1 MLLALAALWGSF
13 VSANVAGVSTN
24 TSRKTCANIAPPRVD
39 GAKVL
44 SVSSAEL
51 LNHTV
56 APYPPLLNEPV
67 TGINVCE
74 VNVTLTHPGAND
86 TVQVQVWLP
95 LKNWNERFISLG
107 GSAWAAGH
115 GPLTIGPSAVK
126 GFAAASTDA
135 GLGNNPFDPRAWA
148 LKPDG
153 TVNLELL
160 TNFASR
166 SIHDLAVVGKAV
178 TASYYGKPANYS
190 YWQGCSTGGR
200 QGLVAAQ
207 KYPGDFDGILAGAP
221 AIYWTK
227 YVIAELWPQVVME
240 EAGYFPLACEFAAI
254 RDDAVAACD
263 ELDGVK
269 DGVISNL
276 SACKYSPSRLLGKK
290 IDCGGTE
297 VVITPDL
304 VSIVE
309 KMWEGPKTASGS
321 RLWNG
326 LEVGSPLD
334 TLAATQD
341 GKGSPFFVAAGWASY
356 FVKAN
361 PSFSLI
367 GLDSPQFRDLFAQS
381 VDKFNSLID
390 SSDPDLSG
398 FQKSGGKLLVWH
410 GAADNVIFP
419 QDSVQ
424 YRREVE
430 AKLGASARRIDDFF
444 RLFMAPGV
452 DHCAGG
458 SIDGAGP
465 TNPLA
470 SLIDWVERRKA
481 PVELAAAT
489 LPMAKS
495 QFTRKLC
502 PYPLVAKYDG
512 HGNSSIAESFQC
524 AKSFGKPSCSLAAHG
539 S

>member
-1 MLLALAALWGSF
+1 MVRALAALVGSLALA
-13 VSANVAGVSTN
+13 SATGPTPS
-24 TSRKTCANIAPPRVD
+24 SPRSCANIAPPRVD
-39 GAKVL
+39 GAKIL

-51 LNHTV
+51 VDHTV
-56 APYPPLLNEPV
+56 APYPPLLNSPV

-74 VNVTLTHPGAND
+74 VNITLTHPGAND

-95 LKNWNERFISLG
+95 LQGWNGRFISLG

-115 GPLTIGPSAVK
+115 GPLTIGPYAVQ
-126 GFAAASTDA
+126 GYAAAATDA
-135 GLGNNPFDPRAWA
+135 GLGNNPFDPSGWA

-153 TVNLELL
+153 TVNTELL

-178 TASYYGKPANYS
+178 TVSYYGKAAKFS

-227 YVIAELWPQVVME
+227 YVIAELWPQVVMN
-240 EAGYFPLACEFAAI
+240 EAGYYPSACEFAAV

-276 SACKYSPSRLLGKK
+276 AACKYSPSSLLGKK
-290 IDCGGTE
+290 INCSGTE
-297 VVITPDL
+297 VSITPKL
-304 VSIVE
+304 VSVVE
-309 KMWEGPKTASGS
+309 KIWEGPKTSSGS
-321 RLWNG
+321 QLWHG
-326 LEVGSPLD
+326 LDIGSPLD

-341 GKGSPFFVAAGWASY
+341 GKGSPFFVAAAWAAY

-361 PSFSLI
+361 PGLQLT
-367 GLDSPQFRDLFAQS
+367 GLDSAGLRDLFAQS
-381 VDKFNSLID
+381 VKQFEAFID

-398 FQKSGGKLLVWH
+398 LQKSGGKLLVWH

-419 QDSVQ
+419 QDSIQ
-424 YRREVE
+424 YRKEVE
-430 AKLGASARRIDDFF
+430 QEMGTSARRIDDFF

-465 TNPLA
+465 ADPLA
-470 SLIDWVERRKA
+470 SLIDWVEKKKA
-481 PVELAAAT
+481 PSELAAAT
-489 LPMAKS
+489 LPTAKS

-502 PYPLVAKYDG
+502 PYPLVARYDG
-512 HGNSSIAESFQC
+512 QGDPSAATSFHCAKGFGNSSCS
-524 AKSFGKPSCSLAAHG
+524 KSGD
-539 S
+539 